1 MSRGMRSTFLAAL
14 ASCAVMACSE
24 QTTLPKPGDKLTGFS
39 VGEIQDTTITGGSP
53 GAQTGTNPIQAGGI
67 VRGVGEGQDT
77 MATAPKLAGVVVKAY
92 KHLGYSGNEVLIGE
106 QVGSLTTDDNG
117 WYGYFTLP
125 PGSYVV
131 TFTPPA
137 NSAFRSIYVTHDSPG
152 APPGSTIVHT
162 WAIFLPRK

>member
-1 MSRGMRSTFLAAL
+1 MLRSTRSTLFATLAL
-14 ASCAVMACSE
+14 GAVMACAE

-39 VGEIQDTTITGGSP
+39 VGEIQDTTITGGVP

-77 MATAPKLAGVVVKAY
+77 MATAPKLAGVVVTAY
-92 KHLGYSGNEVLIGE
+92 KHLGYSGNDVLIGE
-106 QVGSLTTDDNG
+106 QVGTATTDENG
-117 WYGYFTLP
+117 WYGYFSLL

-137 NSAFRSIYVTHDSPG
+137 NSIYRSIYVTHDSPG

-162 WAIFLPRK
+162 WVIFLPRK